1 MVTSILFTSLRVRTW
16 NRREEHA
23 RTKWNTEELMHR
35 PMKIS
40 HTKGG
45 QVTIYRSDL
54 SWQNP
59 THCQIDQSQ
68 FVLQHSLGH
77 INMPW
82 RRTNNIIMSNYSSY
96 YFWSS
101 LDFLVKT
108 FTMHLREIAKNRYFK
123 PAGKFIHGIKFE
135 NVIKSIWNMFMPCS
149 RFLIY
154 ESTMPCRL
162 YLTSKSLIMTY
173 WFKHFSTDSYKSL
186 PRHLSLSPTV
196 QS

>member
-1 MVTSILFTSLRVRTW
+1 
-16 NRREEHA
+16 
-23 RTKWNTEELMHR
+23 
-35 PMKIS
+35 MKIS
-40 HTKGG
+40 RTKGG
-45 QVTIYRSDL
+45 QVNMYRSDL

-108 FTMHLREIAKNRYFK
+108 FTMHLRETAKNRYFK
-123 PAGKFIHGIKFE
+123 PAGKFIHGIK
-135 NVIKSIWNMFMPCS
+135 IWKC
-149 RFLIY
+149 Y
-154 ESTMPCRL
+154 Q
-162 YLTSKSLIMTY
+162 
-173 WFKHFSTDSYKSL
+173 KHLKYVHALF
-186 PRHLSLSPTV
+186 
-196 QS
+196 

>member
-45 QVTIYRSDL
+45 QVNIYRSDL

-123 PAGKFIHGIKFE
+123 PAGKFIHGIK
-135 NVIKSIWNMFMPCS
+135 IWKCYQKHLKYVHALFQTS
-149 RFLIY
+149 YLWIY
-154 ESTMPCRL
+154 HALQTL
-162 YLTSKSLIMTY
+162 LD
-173 WFKHFSTDSYKSL
+173 F
-186 PRHLSLSPTV
+186 
-196 QS
+196 